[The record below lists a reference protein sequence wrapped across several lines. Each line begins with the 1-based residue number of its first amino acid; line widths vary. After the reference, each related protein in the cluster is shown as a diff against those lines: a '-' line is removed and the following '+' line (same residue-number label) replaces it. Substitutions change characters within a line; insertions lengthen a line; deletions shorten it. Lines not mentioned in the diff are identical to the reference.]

1 MASAVAK
8 DPLDALQSLINDA
21 LVQTGKALRASRRDS
36 HGNLPATHMQ
46 AKLPDTDRA
55 FHLALDSLDNEIIR
69 AKSVILRDMNK
80 LKKKKTAA
88 AETSPS
94 LPQPEPVEAH
104 SKSAMVIDIDSSPQ
118 ATTEAMPKEEP
129 ADNSCVV
136 PKPAAPFPDM
146 GMSVPAVTSVAIKKN
161 HPPSQALYMT
171 EAPVSNQPTAE
182 VKQVAHAAPVPL
194 MDANLDNSTS
204 GLTGGH
210 DVVDLTSSNLNNSTS
225 NDPNMH
231 NSNMNNSNMNNS
243 NMNNSNMHNSNM
255 NSSNLNHSNMSSSN
269 MNSSNMNSSHINS
282 THMNSS
288 HMNSS
293 HMNNS
298 NMNNS
303 NTNNSNLN
311 FTDMQFTLAP
321 SNTNSNHPGSTGAAT
336 AQPNG
341 PSYDFVF
348 GTTNTATA
356 PTPINNAMSSVTT
369 GTAATMANGTGSAQ
383 APMPVPEPTP
393 VPVENRRNAE
403 APKKEDGTSTTFS
416 EIFTGDGPA
425 DGMDFD
431 FSLGDGNNMSSM
443 GGDTFDDMMNVR
455 DNTFDSMEHGD
466 FDTSFFGLDKADGA

>member
-1 MASAVAK
+1 MASAAAK

-55 FHLALDSLDNEIIR
+55 FHSVLDRLDNEIIR

-80 LKKKKTAA
+80 LKKKKIVA

-129 ADNSCVV
+129 ADNSYVV

-146 GMSVPAVTSVAIKKN
+146 GMSVPAGTSIAIKTN
-161 HPPSQALYMT
+161 HPPSQPLYMT
-171 EAPVSNQPTAE
+171 EASVSNQPTAE

-225 NDPNMH
+225 NDPNM
-231 NSNMNNSNMNNS
+231 N
-243 NMNNSNMHNSNM
+243 
-255 NSSNLNHSNMSSSN
+255 SSN
-269 MNSSNMNSSHINS
+269 MNSSNMNSSN
-282 THMNSS
+282 MNSS
-288 HMNSS
+288 NMNSS
-293 HMNNS
+293 NMNSS
-298 NMNNS
+298 NMNSSNMNSS

-321 SNTNSNHPGSTGAAT
+321 SNTNPNHSGSTGAAT
-336 AQPNG
+336 AQANG
-341 PSYDFVF
+341 PSYDFGMF

-356 PTPINNAMSSVTT
+356 PTPINNAMSSFTT
-369 GTAATMANGTGSAQ
+369 GAAAMTANGTGSAQ

-403 APKKEDGTSTTFS
+403 VPKKEDGTSTTFS

>member
-21 LVQTGKALRASRRDS
+21 LIQTGKALRASRRDS

-118 ATTEAMPKEEP
+118 ATTEAIPKEEL
-129 ADNSCVV
+129 ADNSYVV
-136 PKPAAPFPDM
+136 TKPAAPFPDM
-146 GMSVPAVTSVAIKKN
+146 GMSVPAGTSMAIKKN
-161 HPPSQALYMT
+161 HPSSQPLYMT
-171 EAPVSNQPTAE
+171 EAPVSSQPTAE

-194 MDANLDNSTS
+194 MNANLDNSTS

-210 DVVDLTSSNLNNSTS
+210 DVMDLN
-225 NDPNMH
+225 
-231 NSNMNNSNMNNS
+231 
-243 NMNNSNMHNSNM
+243 
-255 NSSNLNHSNMSSSN
+255 SSN
-269 MNSSNMNSSHINS
+269 MNSSNMNSSN
-282 THMNSS
+282 MNSS
-288 HMNSS
+288 NMNSS
-293 HMNNS
+293 NMNSS
-298 NMNNS
+298 NMNSSNLNS
-303 NTNNSNLN
+303 SNLN

-321 SNTNSNHPGSTGAAT
+321 SDTNPNHSGSAGVAT

-341 PSYDFVF
+341 PSYDFGMF
-348 GTTNTATA
+348 GTMNIATA

-369 GTAATMANGTGSAQ
+369 GTAATIANGTGSAQ

>member
-231 NSNMNNSNMNNS
+231 NSNMHNSNMNNS
-243 NMNNSNMHNSNM
+243 NMNISNM
-255 NSSNLNHSNMSSSN
+255 NISN
-269 MNSSNMNSSHINS
+269 
-282 THMNSS
+282 
-288 HMNSS
+288 
-293 HMNNS
+293 MNNS

-321 SNTNSNHPGSTGAAT
+321 SNTNPNHPGSTGAAT

-369 GTAATMANGTGSAQ
+369 GTAATIANGTGSAQ

>member
-231 NSNMNNSNMNNS
+231 NSNMNNSNMNIS
-243 NMNNSNMHNSNM
+243 NMNI
-255 NSSNLNHSNMSSSN
+255 
-269 MNSSNMNSSHINS
+269 SNMNSSHINS

-303 NTNNSNLN
+303 NMNNSNLN

>member
-1 MASAVAK
+1 MTSAVAK

-55 FHLALDSLDNEIIR
+55 FHSVLDRLDNEIIR

-80 LKKKKTAA
+80 LKKKKIVA
-88 AETSPS
+88 AETSPL

-104 SKSAMVIDIDSSPQ
+104 SKSALIIDIDSSPQ

-129 ADNSCVV
+129 ADNSYVV

-146 GMSVPAVTSVAIKKN
+146 GMSVPAGTSIAIKTN
-161 HPPSQALYMT
+161 HPPSQPLYMT
-171 EAPVSNQPTAE
+171 EASVSNQPTAE

-194 MDANLDNSTS
+194 MDANLDHSTS
-204 GLTGGH
+204 GLTGVH

-225 NDPNMH
+225 NDPNM
-231 NSNMNNSNMNNS
+231 N
-243 NMNNSNMHNSNM
+243 
-255 NSSNLNHSNMSSSN
+255 SSN
-269 MNSSNMNSSHINS
+269 MNSSNMNS
-282 THMNSS
+282 
-288 HMNSS
+288 
-293 HMNNS
+293 S

-321 SNTNSNHPGSTGAAT
+321 SNTNPNHSGSTGTAT
-336 AQPNG
+336 TQANG
-341 PSYDFVF
+341 PSYDFGMF
-348 GTTNTATA
+348 GTTKTATA
-356 PTPINNAMSSVTT
+356 PTSINNAMSSVTT
-369 GTAATMANGTGSAQ
+369 GAAAMTANGTGSAQ

-393 VPVENRRNAE
+393 VPAENRRNAE

>member
-8 DPLDALQSLINDA
+8 DPLDALQSHLNDV

-46 AKLPDTDRA
+46 TKLPDTESA
-55 FHLALDSLDNEIIR
+55 FYSTLNSLDNEILR
-69 AKSVILRDMNK
+69 AMSVIQRDMKK
-80 LKKKKTAA
+80 LKEKKTVA

-104 SKSAMVIDIDSSPQ
+104 SKPAMVIDIDSSPQ
-118 ATTEAMPKEEP
+118 ATTETMPKEEP
-129 ADNSCVV
+129 ADNSYVAT
-136 PKPAAPFPDM
+136 KPAAPFPDM
-146 GMSVPAVTSVAIKKN
+146 GMSVPAGTSIAIKKN
-161 HPPSQALYMT
+161 HPPSQSLYMT
-171 EAPVSNQPTAE
+171 EAPGSNQPTAE

-194 MDANLDNSTS
+194 MDATLDNSTS
-204 GLTGGH
+204 GLMEGH
-210 DVVDLTSSNLNNSTS
+210 DVVDLTSSN
-225 NDPNMH
+225 DPNM
-231 NSNMNNSNMNNS
+231 NNPNMNR
-243 NMNNSNMHNSNM
+243 
-255 NSSNLNHSNMSSSN
+255 SNLNHSNMNRSNLNHSN
-269 MNSSNMNSSHINS
+269 MNGSNMNGSNMNGPNMNGSSMH
-282 THMNSS
+282 
-288 HMNSS
+288 
-293 HMNNS
+293 NS
-298 NMNNS
+298 NM
-303 NTNNSNLN
+303 NNSNLN

-321 SNTNSNHPGSTGAAT
+321 SNTNPNHPGSTGAAT
-336 AQPNG
+336 AQPIG
-341 PSYDFVF
+341 SSYDFGMF

-356 PTPINNAMSSVTT
+356 PTPINNAMASVTT
-369 GTAATMANGTGSAQ
+369 GTTATTSNGTGSAQ

>member
-1 MASAVAK
+1 MASAMAK

-104 SKSAMVIDIDSSPQ
+104 SKSAMAIDIDSSPQ
-118 ATTEAMPKEEP
+118 ATTEAIPKEEP
-129 ADNSCVV
+129 ADNSYVV
-136 PKPAAPFPDM
+136 TQPAAPFPDM
-146 GMSVPAVTSVAIKKN
+146 GMSVPAGTSMAIKKN
-161 HPPSQALYMT
+161 HPPSQPLYMT
-171 EAPVSNQPTAE
+171 EAPVSSQPTAE

-194 MDANLDNSTS
+194 MNANLDNSIS

-210 DVVDLTSSNLNNSTS
+210 DVMDLNSPNMNSSNLNFTDMNS
-225 NDPNMH
+225 
-231 NSNMNNSNMNNS
+231 
-243 NMNNSNMHNSNM
+243 SNM
-255 NSSNLNHSNMSSSN
+255 NSSNLNFTDMNSSN
-269 MNSSNMNSSHINS
+269 MNSSNMNSSN
-282 THMNSS
+282 MNSS
-288 HMNSS
+288 NMNSS
-293 HMNNS
+293 
-298 NMNNS
+298 NMNSS

-321 SNTNSNHPGSTGAAT
+321 SDTNPNHPASTGVAT

-341 PSYDFVF
+341 PSYDFGMF
-348 GTTNTATA
+348 GTMNTATA
-356 PTPINNAMSSVTT
+356 LTPINNAMSSVTT
-369 GTAATMANGTGSAQ
+369 GTAATIANGTGSAQ

>member
-8 DPLDALQSLINDA
+8 DPLDALQSHMNDV

-46 AKLPDTDRA
+46 AKLPDTESA
-55 FHLALDSLDNEIIR
+55 FLSTLDSLDKEILR
-69 AKSVILRDMNK
+69 AMSVIERDIEK
-80 LKKKKTAA
+80 LKKKKTVA

-118 ATTEAMPKEEP
+118 ATTETMPKEEP
-129 ADNSCVV
+129 ADNSYVAT
-136 PKPAAPFPDM
+136 KPAAPFPDM
-146 GMSVPAVTSVAIKKN
+146 GMSVPAGTSIAIKKN
-161 HPPSQALYMT
+161 HPPSQSLYMT
-171 EAPVSNQPTAE
+171 EAPGSHQPTAE

-204 GLTGGH
+204 GLMEGH
-210 DVVDLTSSNLNNSTS
+210 DVVDLTSSN
-225 NDPNMH
+225 DPNMNGS
-231 NSNMNNSNMNNS
+231 NSN
-243 NMNNSNMHNSNM
+243 HSNM
-255 NSSNLNHSNMSSSN
+255 NSSNLNHSNMNHSSMNGSN
-269 MNSSNMNSSHINS
+269 MNGSNMNG
-282 THMNSS
+282 
-288 HMNSS
+288 
-293 HMNNS
+293 S
-298 NMNNS
+298 NMNGS
-303 NTNNSNLN
+303 NLNGSNLN

-321 SNTNSNHPGSTGAAT
+321 SNTNPNHSGSTGAAT
-336 AQPNG
+336 TQPIG
-341 PSYDFVF
+341 PSYGFGMF
-348 GTTNTATA
+348 GTTNIATA
-356 PTPINNAMSSVTT
+356 PTPINNAMTSVTT
-369 GTAATMANGTGSAQ
+369 GTAATTANGTGSAQ
-383 APMPVPEPTP
+383 APMPVSEPTP
-393 VPVENRRNAE
+393 VPAENRRNSE

>member
-8 DPLDALQSLINDA
+8 DPLDALQSHMNDV

-46 AKLPDTDRA
+46 TKLPDTESA
-55 FHLALDSLDNEIIR
+55 FYSTLDSLDNEILR
-69 AKSVILRDMNK
+69 AMSVIKRDMKK
-80 LKKKKTAA
+80 LKEKKTVA

-104 SKSAMVIDIDSSPQ
+104 SKPAMVIDIDSSPQ
-118 ATTEAMPKEEP
+118 ATTEMMPKEEP
-129 ADNSCVV
+129 ADNSYVA

-146 GMSVPAVTSVAIKKN
+146 GMSVPAGTSIAIKKN
-161 HPPSQALYMT
+161 HPPSQSLYMT
-171 EAPVSNQPTAE
+171 EAPGSNQPTAE

-194 MDANLDNSTS
+194 MDATLDNSTS
-204 GLTGGH
+204 GLMEGH
-210 DVVDLTSSNLNNSTS
+210 DVVDLTSSNDPNM
-225 NDPNMH
+225 NDPNMNSSNMNGSNMNGSNMNGSSMN

-243 NMNNSNMHNSNM
+243 NMNNSNM
-255 NSSNLNHSNMSSSN
+255 
-269 MNSSNMNSSHINS
+269 
-282 THMNSS
+282 
-288 HMNSS
+288 
-293 HMNNS
+293 
-298 NMNNS
+298 
-303 NTNNSNLN
+303 NTSNLN

-321 SNTNSNHPGSTGAAT
+321 SNTNPNHSGSTGAAT
-336 AQPNG
+336 AQPIG
-341 PSYDFVF
+341 SSYDFGMF

-356 PTPINNAMSSVTT
+356 PTPINNAMASVTT
-369 GTAATMANGTGSAQ
+369 GTTATTANGTGSAQ

>member
-182 VKQVAHAAPVPL
+182 VKQVPHAAPVPL

-243 NMNNSNMHNSNM
+243 NMNNSNM
-255 NSSNLNHSNMSSSN
+255 
-269 MNSSNMNSSHINS
+269 
-282 THMNSS
+282 
-288 HMNSS
+288 
-293 HMNNS
+293 
-298 NMNNS
+298 NNS

-321 SNTNSNHPGSTGAAT
+321 SNTNPNHPGSTGAAT

-383 APMPVPEPTP
+383 APMPEPEPTP